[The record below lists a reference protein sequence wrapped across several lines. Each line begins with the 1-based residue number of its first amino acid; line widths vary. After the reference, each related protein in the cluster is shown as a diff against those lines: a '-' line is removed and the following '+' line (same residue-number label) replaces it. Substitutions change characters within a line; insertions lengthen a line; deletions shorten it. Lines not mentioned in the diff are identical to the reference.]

1 MIPSIH
7 CVVQTKLIKNVVNVA
22 LDWAVFLHFIHNSL
36 LSVAIVLM
44 LITVRTVSSMQNGDQ
59 RGNSR
64 CRHTRGLRTH

>member
-1 MIPSIH
+1 MCCTQHMIPSIH

-44 LITVRTVSSMQNGDQ
+44 LIIIKAKLRP
-59 RGNSR
+59 
-64 CRHTRGLRTH
+64 TRELPHNTD